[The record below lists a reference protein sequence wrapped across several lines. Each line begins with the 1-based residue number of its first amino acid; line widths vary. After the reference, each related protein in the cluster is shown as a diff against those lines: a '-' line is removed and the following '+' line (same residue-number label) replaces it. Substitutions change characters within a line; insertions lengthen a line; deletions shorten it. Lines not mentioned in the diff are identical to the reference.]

1 MTWDHIK
8 YDRIDREY
16 PDQPSKESVS
26 PVEDI
31 ADLQKRHLALQ
42 AQYDNLHN
50 RALAVCRSRPGP
62 QLDGAL
68 SALKAY
74 FGL

>member
-1 MTWDHIK
+1 MIWDHIK

-16 PDQPSKESVS
+16 PDQPRKEAAT

-31 ADLQKRHLALQ
+31 ADLQKRHMALRRL
-42 AQYDNLHN
+42 YDDLHN
-50 RALAVCRSRPGP
+50 RALAVSRSKPGP

-68 SALKAY
+68 GALKAY